1 MNKKNFS
8 KFELKLFLE
17 STQSNGSKGSSA
29 VEKIPVRA
37 TCLSAL
43 SVVPYF
49 GLFAAIYGSNLTRSE
64 VSIFTNQIA

>member
-43 SVVPYF
+43 SVVPYI

-64 VSIFTNQIA
+64 VSIFTNQIV